1 VEVEAEV
8 VVHMQT
14 LIAVVETEHQAVQA
28 LEMQDLA
35 VLVEMEKELHP
46 ELLMLELV
54 EIQGHS
60 QAVVVEA
67 AVAAGWVM
75 YQVPIV

>member
-1 VEVEAEV
+1 
-8 VVHMQT
+8 
-14 LIAVVETEHQAVQA
+14 
-28 LEMQDLA
+28 
-35 VLVEMEKELHP
+35 MEKELHP